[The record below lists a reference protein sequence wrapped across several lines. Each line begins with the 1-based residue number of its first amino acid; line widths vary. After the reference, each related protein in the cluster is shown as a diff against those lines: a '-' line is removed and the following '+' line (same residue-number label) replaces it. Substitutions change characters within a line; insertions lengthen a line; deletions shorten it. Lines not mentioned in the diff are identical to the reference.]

1 MIDVSQIKSIRT
13 LYKGGHPISEIARNL
28 SISEPTVRKSLRQE
42 DFNQPV
48 PAIEVNPSKLDEFKP
63 IIERW
68 LAEDAQNWHKQ
79 RHTAVRVFERL
90 QDEHDFDGSYSLVQ
104 RYVKELK
111 SQSGQE
117 AFLDLIWPPAEAQV
131 DFGQADF
138 DICGVRIRMHYLVI
152 TFPYSNVGIV
162 QIFYGET
169 AECVCEGLKRIFA
182 FIGGVPKRI
191 IFDNATGVGKKVCDA
206 ISLTELFARF
216 QLHFDFEVTF
226 CNPDSGHEKGNVENK
241 VGVFRHSLFVPVPS
255 LCDLEEYNEQLLDR
269 SLKVCDDIHY
279 RKGERC
285 LALFEEDCLAL
296 SALPAAEFAVVRFEM
311 LKTDKKANL
320 VVDDRY
326 RYSTAPECAL
336 SHVIVGFSAFKV
348 DIYTEAGTLVASH
361 NRLYGDMPDESID
374 PAAHLRLLLAR
385 PGAWLNS
392 SVRFS
397 MPEELRC
404 AVDEAD
410 KDLLKE
416 YLATLIEASDA
427 TDYKTALEA
436 AYCTYRAT
444 GNLSRSDVTMYALRL
459 FDGCVIYDE
468 PTDLTSY
475 DEVFA
480 DEEVP
485 F

>member
-13 LYKGGHPISEIARNL
+13 LYKGGHPIAEIARNL
-28 SISEPTVRKSLRQE
+28 SISEPTVRKSLTQE

-48 PAIEVNPSKLDEFKP
+48 PALEERPSKLDEFKP

-79 RHTAVRVFERL
+79 RHSAVRIHERL
-90 QDEHDFDGSYSLVQ
+90 QDEYDFSGSYSLVQ
-104 RYVKELK
+104 RFVKKLK
-111 SQSGQE
+111 QESGQE
-117 AFLDLIWPPAEAQV
+117 AYLDLVWPPAEAQV

-138 DICGVRIRMHYLVI
+138 DINGTRIRMHYLVV
-152 TFPYSNVGIV
+152 TFPYSNVGIAQV
-162 QIFYGET
+162 FYGET
-169 AECVCEGLKRIFA
+169 AECVCEGLKRIFI

-191 IFDNATGVGKKVCDA
+191 IFDNATGVGRKICDA
-206 ISLTELFARF
+206 IRLTELFARF
-216 QLHFDFEVTF
+216 QMHFDFEVTF
-226 CNPDSGHEKGNVENK
+226 CNPDAGHEKGNVENK
-241 VGVFRHSLFVPVPS
+241 IGKLRRSLFVPIPNI
-255 LCDLEEYNEQLLDR
+255 CDLAEYNEQLFTR
-269 SLKVCDDIHY
+269 CLKDSDEIHY

-296 SALPAAEFAVVRFEM
+296 TALPATDFNVVRYET

-320 VVDDRY
+320 CIDGKY
-326 RYSTAPECAL
+326 WYSTAPKCAH
-336 SHVIVGFSAFKV
+336 SPVIVGFGAFSI
-348 DIYTEAGTLVASH
+348 DIYNESGALIASH
-361 NRLYGDMPDESID
+361 DRLYGEQPQESID
-374 PAAHLRLLLAR
+374 PAAHLRLLLTR

-397 MPEELRC
+397 MPEELRTM
-404 AVDEAD
+404 VDEAD

-416 YLATLIEASDA
+416 YLTTLIEATDA

-436 AYCTYRAT
+436 AYRTYRFT
-444 GNLSRSDVTMYALRL
+444 GNLSRSDVTMYAMRL

-468 PTDLTSY
+468 PTDLAAY
-475 DEVFA
+475 DGVFA
-480 DEEVP
+480 DKEVP